1 MLLFIRKE
9 MDFFALLDALQT
21 RNGLIELCIGALCVV
36 AAFLI
41 ARHLFLR
48 WFAHRPQRY
57 ERFLPYVGFRLVLP
71 LSAQLLVI
79 AAGLA
84 WSHYEHAPMLV
95 LHIFSALL
103 FWLAVIR
110 LCTAVVRQAF
120 PKGRLE
126 RTSEHFLA
134 TVLWLGFVSW
144 AIGFDVAVM
153 DWLESISFHIGK
165 TRLDL
170 LTIINGL
177 LWVTVIVV
185 VALWASRLIEARI
198 MKLRHLDPNL
208 RIVFAKLTR
217 TGLVVASVLV
227 ALPVMGIDLTVLS
240 VFGGA
245 VGIGL
250 GLGLQKIASNF
261 VSGFIILLDHS
272 IRIGDRLMVD
282 NRVGYVTKMTSRYVV
297 LKGGDGTEAL
307 IPNDA
312 LMSNTVINQSY
323 SDKNMWTSLPVQV
336 AYGTDLDLALEL
348 LKQAAEQPR
357 VLKTPAANAFVTLF
371 ADSGINLELGFWVA
385 DPENGFMGL
394 KSDINLAIWRLFKQH
409 GIDIPFPQREVR
421 IVGDK
426 PAGRADAEAS

>member
-1 MLLFIRKE
+1 MLWFLRKE

-21 RNGLIELCIGALCVV
+21 PNGLIELGIGAVCVMLALV
-36 AAFLI
+36 F
-41 ARHLFLR
+41 ARKMYHR
-48 WFAHRPQRY
+48 WFAHDPERY
-57 ERFLPYVGFRLVLP
+57 EQFLPYTGFRLVLP
-71 LSAQLLVI
+71 VSAQLLVI
-79 AAGLA
+79 LASLA
-84 WSHYEHAPMLV
+84 WSRLEHAPMLV

-103 FWLAVIR
+103 FWLAIIR

-120 PKGRLE
+120 PHGRFE
-126 RTSEHFLA
+126 RHSEHLLA

-144 AIGFDVAVM
+144 AIGFDVAVT
-153 DWLESISFHIGK
+153 DWLESISFSVGK
-165 TRLDL
+165 TKLDL

-198 MKLRHLDPNL
+198 MKLKHLDSNL

-217 TGLVVASVLV
+217 TVLV
-227 ALPVMGIDLTVLS
+227 IAAVLIALPVVGIDLTVLS

-250 GLGLQKIASNF
+250 GFGLQKIASNF
-261 VSGFIILLDHS
+261 VSGFIILLDRS

-297 LKGGDGTEAL
+297 LKGADGTEAL
-307 IPNDA
+307 VPNDT
-312 LMSNTVINQSY
+312 LISGTVINQSY
-323 SDKNMWTSLPVQV
+323 SDKNMWTSLPVSV
-336 AYGTDLDLALEL
+336 AYGTDLDLALSL
-348 LKQAAEQPR
+348 LKQAANQPR
-357 VLKTPAANAFVTLF
+357 VLKNPSPNAFVTLF

-409 GIDIPFPQREVR
+409 NIDIPYPQREVR
-421 IVGDK
+421 IVGNL
-426 PAGRADAEAS
+426 PAQQ